1 MVYMKILH
9 STTVLNKLLE
19 MILEHQISILI
30 ISERTSEEYNYGYT
44 KNSALQSEINYIIKY
59 VRIINSY
66 FKL

>member
-19 MILEHQISILI
+19 MFLEHQISILI

-44 KNSALQSEINYIIKY
+44 KNSALQSEINC
-59 VRIINSY
+59 IINM
-66 FKL
+66 LE